1 LAVDDASV
9 VWLNAQV
16 LRHERVAALIGL
28 AAERLAGVEVGLM
41 LLLALRGRRGSAI
54 RMLAAV
60 AAVYVSCE
68 GLGRLWPRQRPFER
82 LAAVRCLAAH
92 DPGRS
97 FPSRHVASGLAMAS
111 IGGQE
116 HGRLG
121 LLMACV
127 ACLLGLSR
135 VAAALHYPSDI
146 AAGAVLGAIV
156 GRYVR
161 DA

>member
-1 LAVDDASV
+1 MDDALV

-16 LRHERVAALIGL
+16 LRHHRVAALVGI
-28 AAERLAGVEVGLM
+28 AAERLAGIEAGLM
-41 LLLALRGRRGSAI
+41 VLLALSGRRGSAI

-82 LAAVRCLAAH
+82 LQAVHSLAAH
-92 DPGRS
+92 EPGRS

-111 IGGQE
+111 VGGRE
-116 HGRLG
+116 HRRLG
-121 LLMACV
+121 LLMAGV
-127 ACLLGLSR
+127 AGLLGLSR

-146 AAGAVLGAIV
+146 AAGAVLGAIA
-156 GRYVR
+156 GRYAR
-161 DA
+161 